1 MISVAKGPRS
11 AEKISDYAGL
21 SQTHP
26 LLAGAMTVSMLS
38 LTGIP
43 PLVGFVGKLYLFQ
56 TAMQAGLVSLVV
68 LACFNSVV
76 SAAYYLGVVRTM
88 YFEAPSEGSELPPP
102 TTYAVVVVAIS
113 TVATVLLGV
122 VPASVLG
129 AAARA
134 FKVVLLG

>member
-1 MISVAKGPRS
+1 
-11 AEKISDYAGL
+11 
-21 SQTHP
+21 
-26 LLAGAMTVSMLS
+26 MTVSMLS

-56 TAMQAGLVSLVV
+56 TAKQAGLDGLVV
-68 LACFNSVV
+68 IACFNSVV

-88 YFEAPSEGSELPPP
+88 YFEAPIEGSELPPATP
-102 TTYAVVVVAIS
+102 YAAIVVAVS
-113 TVATVLLGV
+113 TVLTVLLGV

-129 AAARA
+129 AAAKA